1 MPKRPAEAAVH
12 IAALNFICKIYRK
25 NPVMEPI
32 SLLHFLR
39 VFLLITK
46 LSKESNFNNFLLPQ
60 AVKKR
65 KKNDSLKKI
74 SQIT

>member
-65 KKNDSLKKI
+65 KKI
-74 SQIT
+74 